1 MTNFFKYTY
10 PFQDGTKTGRFVN
23 LDLVADILVQQRN
36 EKVIALQLLCN
47 VPSTE
52 EYEQLP
58 ARGKFD
64 RNGNPVTNK
73 KGESEVTFTHKLV
86 KKHVIATI
94 TKTSEIQDLL
104 TKLGDNPENY
114 EYASEEELW
123 GNGLQITSQALE
135 NATKDVEDLETNA
148 DTEE

>member
-1 MTNFFKYTY
+1 MLQLNFFKYTY
-10 PFQDGTKTGRFVN
+10 PFQDGSKTGRFVN

-36 EKVIALQLLCN
+36 GKVIALQLLCN

-58 ARGKFD
+58 AKGKFD
-64 RNGNPVTNK
+64 RNGQPVVNK

-94 TKTSEIQDLL
+94 TKTSEVQDLL
-104 TKLGDNPENY
+104 TRLGDNPENY
-114 EYASEEELW
+114 EYISEEELW

-135 NATKDVEDLETNA
+135 EATKSGEHI
-148 DTEE
+148 DTEK